1 MDVSDPAT
9 LLAGGL
15 IMPLLH
21 ALSSRASPAT
31 AAQMRRAAAAGTEA
45 GVRRAL
51 DRLALHGLVTTE
63 EIGDRVVY
71 LLNRDHVLY
80 PAATAL
86 LRAEDELRRRLRAE
100 VSTWK
105 IQPVAAALYGS
116 AARRDGDAAS
126 DIDILLVRPVGLGSR
141 ERELWNDQVH
151 RLRGLVQRWTGNPC
165 QVTDRTVAALRR
177 LSREREPIVDEWRKD
192 ALGLAGAHISQLL
205 GQT

>member
-1 MDVSDPAT
+1 
-9 LLAGGL
+9 
-15 IMPLLH
+15 MPLLR

-31 AAQMRRAAAAGTEA
+31 AAQLRRAAATGTEA

-71 LLNRDHVLY
+71 FLNRDHVLY

-86 LRAEDELRRRLRAE
+86 LRAEDELPRRLRGEISA
-100 VSTWK
+100 WQ
-105 IQPVAAALYGS
+105 IPPVAAALYGS
-116 AARRDGDAAS
+116 AARRDGDAGS
-126 DIDILLVRPVGLGSR
+126 DIDILLVRPASLRSR

-151 RLRGLVQRWTGNPC
+151 RLRGLVQLWAGNRC
-165 QVTDRTVAALRR
+165 QVTDRSVAALRR
-177 LSREREPIVDEWRKD
+177 LSRAREPIVGEWRKD
-192 ALGLAGAHISQLL
+192 ALSLAGADISQLL